1 MRNALASKR
10 RRRRPENEHSK
21 PETGETRLVRL
32 EAERVRQERQ
42 LRSLLDAA
50 QAGVSSLALR
60 EVLQRVLAAV
70 RDLFGATGAAV
81 WRLDEG
87 GVLRRFGSVG
97 LSEKY
102 VRAATAAGPGDGV
115 ADLVVRT

>member
-1 MRNALASKR
+1 MFSGAAPMHLDRLAADQTGA
-10 RRRRPENEHSK
+10 
-21 PETGETRLVRL
+21 ETLTAAVQRL
-32 EAERVRQERQ
+32 EAERQHQARQ

-60 EVLQRVLAAV
+60 EVLQRVLSAV
-70 RDLFGATGAAV
+70 GDLFGAGGAAV

-97 LSEKY
+97 LGERY
-102 VRAATAAGPGDGV
+102 VRSAAAAGPV
-115 ADLVVRT
+115 